1 MTTTQNTLNTIN
13 LNSGL
18 KLQTGTYYVEV
29 WGCQMNVYD
38 GGRIRDLMNASGFTE
53 VKSPKDANIVVL
65 VTCAVRAKAEDKV
78 FNQIASWRHT
88 GDISEK
94 TVIALGGC
102 VGSELAEKILELDK
116 SINIIFGPRTIH
128 RLPIMISQFVS
139 SGDPV
144 VDVTADGI
152 DKFDYLPESGP
163 VGPSAFVTIM
173 EGCSNKCTYCIVP
186 YTRGEEQS
194 RPVQDIIDECVNHI
208 ANGVIEIHLLGQNVN
223 SYHGIHNDG
232 TICNFSTLLYEIAA
246 IPGVK
251 RIRFTTSNPMDFT
264 DDIIEAVAKL
274 DVISDSIHVPIQAG
288 SDRILEAMHRRYTAK
303 EYIKLVKKLRKARPS
318 VHISSD
324 FIVGFPGET
333 EEDFNETMKVVNE
346 VKFDQSFSFV
356 YSIRPGTPAAA
367 LDDPVPKEVK
377 MKRLYELQQRLEE
390 HALEYTQAFVGTVQD
405 CIVEGTSRKDETELK
420 SRASSGRIVV
430 FKGSEDLIGKMVK
443 VKITSVIA
451 HTLKGELLND

>member
-1 MTTTQNTLNTIN
+1 MTTIQTTL
-13 LNSGL
+13 SAP
-18 KLQTGTYYVEV
+18 KLQLGSFYVHV

-38 GGRIRDLMNASGFTE
+38 GGRIRDLMTASGFAESST
-53 VKSPKDANIVVL
+53 PKGANIIIL

-88 GDISEK
+88 GEINNDTI
-94 TVIALGGC
+94 IALGGC
-102 VGSELAEKILELDK
+102 VGAELAEQILDLDK

-128 RLPIMISQFVS
+128 RLPKMVGEFIA
-139 SGDPV
+139 SGKPV
-144 VDVTADGI
+144 VDVTADAI
-152 DKFDYLPESGP
+152 DKFDYLPEAGA

-194 RPVQDIIDECVNHI
+194 RPVQDIIDECVGHI
-208 ANGVIEIHLLGQNVN
+208 ANGVKEIHLLGQNVN
-223 SYHGIHNDG
+223 SYHGLNTDG
-232 TICNFSTLLYEIAA
+232 SDCKFSTLLYEIAA
-246 IPGVK
+246 IPGVE

-264 DDIIEAVAKL
+264 DDIIEAIKDL
-274 DVISDSIHVPIQAG
+274 PVISDGIHVPIQAG

-303 EYIKLVKKLRKARPS
+303 QYVELIKKIRAARPT

-333 EEDFNETMKVVNE
+333 DEDFNETMKIVNE

-356 YSIRPGTPAAA
+356 YSIRPGTPAAT
-367 LDDPVPKEVK
+367 LEDPVSKETK
-377 MKRLYELQQRLEE
+377 MQRLYTLQQRLEE
-390 HALEYTQAFVGTVQD
+390 LASEYTQAFVGTTQR
-405 CIVEGTSRKDETELK
+405 CLVEGTSRKDENELK

-430 FKGSEDLIGKMVK
+430 FKGPQSLVGQMVD
-443 VKITSVIA
+443 VKITSVAA
-451 HTLKGELLND
+451 HTLKGELVTK